1 MSTDF
6 LLKID
11 ALSVSFGGVNA
22 LENYRLNLSPSRILG
37 IIGPN
42 GAGKTTIF
50 NMITGFIR
58 PDAGHILF
66 DGQEITY
73 WEPYQIARKGISR
86 SFQNICL
93 FGKLSALDNVVAG
106 CQMRQRPSFLSALL
120 KTRSFKQDEIKL
132 HDKARQMLSL
142 FDLKKH
148 SDRRAMSLAYG
159 DQRRLEIARA
169 LAATPKLLMI
179 DEPAAGMNPRETRDL
194 LDLILK
200 LKAKFN
206 LTIILI
212 EHNMNL
218 VMHLCEYIQVLNYGR
233 LVAEGTPSEIQQN
246 QEVIDAY
253 LGGKSDAASN
263 GS

>member
-1 MSTDF
+1 MSSDS
-6 LLKID
+6 LLKIE
-11 ALSVSFGGVNA
+11 ALSVSFGGVKA
-22 LENYRLNLSPSRILG
+22 LENYRLNLAPSRILG

-42 GAGKTTIF
+42 GAGKTTLF

-58 PDAGHILF
+58 PDAGNIYF
-66 DGQEITY
+66 DGQDITH
-73 WEPYQIARKGISR
+73 WEPYQIARQGISR

-93 FGKLSALDNVVAG
+93 FGKLSVLDNVATG
-106 CQMRQRPSFLSALL
+106 CQIRERASFLSVLL
-120 KTRSFKQDEIKL
+120 KTQAFRRKETEVYN
-132 HDKARQMLSL
+132 KARQLLSVFGL
-142 FDLKKH
+142 ENDL
-148 SDRRAMSLAYG
+148 DRRSMNLAYG

-179 DEPAAGMNPRETRDL
+179 DEPAAGMNPRETQEL
-194 LDLILK
+194 LELILK

-218 VMHLCEYIQVLNYGR
+218 VMPLCEHIQVLNYGR
-233 LVAEGTPSEIQQN
+233 LAAEGTPAEIQQN

-253 LGGKSDAASN
+253 LGR
-263 GS
+263 